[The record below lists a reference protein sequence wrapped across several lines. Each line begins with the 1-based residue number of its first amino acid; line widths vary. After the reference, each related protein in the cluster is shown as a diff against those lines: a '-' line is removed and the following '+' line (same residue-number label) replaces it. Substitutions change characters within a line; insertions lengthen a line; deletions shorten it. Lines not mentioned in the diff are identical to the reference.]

1 MRIVH
6 GWEDLAP
13 EDRGAAVAL
22 GNFDGA
28 HLGHRQVIEGA
39 VNAAR
44 LAGAPVG
51 VVSFEPHPRRFFQPS
66 AEPFRLM
73 NSDQLA
79 RALADMGADILYLL
93 PFDARMVAMTDEA
106 FGRDVLS
113 RGLGIVHAAAG
124 FDFTFGKNRMG
135 DAAALR
141 RFGES
146 LGFTVSV
153 TEPVGDEDLAKYSS
167 TAVREALSAGEPGR
181 AAAILG
187 RPFAIEGVV
196 QQGSQLG
203 RKLGFPTANV
213 PLGDYQV
220 PKLGIYATRTVL
232 ADGRRIDGVASLG
245 RNPTTG
251 EVAPRLEVWLFDFDE
266 DLYGQTIETELVA
279 HLRPEEKFASLE
291 ALTAQV
297 MEDARAARKILEA
310 GA

>member
-1 MRIVH
+1 M
-6 GWEDLAP
+6 
-13 EDRGAAVAL
+13 
-22 GNFDGA
+22 
-28 HLGHRQVIEGA
+28 
-39 VNAAR
+39 
-44 LAGAPVG
+44 
-51 VVSFEPHPRRFFQPS
+51 
-66 AEPFRLM
+66 
-73 NSDQLA
+73 
-79 RALADMGADILYLL
+79 
-93 PFDARMVAMTDEA
+93 
-106 FGRDVLS
+106 
-113 RGLGIVHAAAG
+113 
-124 FDFTFGKNRMG
+124 
-135 DAAALR
+135 
-141 RFGES
+141 
-146 LGFTVSV
+146 
-153 TEPVGDEDLAKYSS
+153 
-167 TAVREALSAGEPGR
+167 
-181 AAAILG
+181 
-187 RPFAIEGVV
+187 